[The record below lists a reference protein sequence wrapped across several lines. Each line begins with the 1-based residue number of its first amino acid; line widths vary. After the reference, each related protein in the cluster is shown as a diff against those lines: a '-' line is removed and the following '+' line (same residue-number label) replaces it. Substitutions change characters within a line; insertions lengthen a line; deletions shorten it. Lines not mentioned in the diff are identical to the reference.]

1 MKFSFLSEAFYNE
14 HIDHTEIE
22 QKHDRPYVQ
31 VIIKVSSVF
40 IAVPM
45 RSNINHKH
53 AFFTNKEE
61 RCGVD
66 FSKAVVITDEISQLD
81 WNRTPYLR
89 PDEFKALQGKE
100 YELEKGMLKY
110 IRTYQKAS
118 LRRDVKRND
127 LLCRFS
133 TLQYFEAELKGILS
147 GE

>member
-1 MKFSFLSEAFYNE
+1 MKFTFLSEAFYNE

-40 IAVPM
+40 FAV
-45 RSNINHKH
+45 
-53 AFFTNKEE
+53 
-61 RCGVD
+61 
-66 FSKAVVITDEISQLD
+66 
-81 WNRTPYLR
+81 
-89 PDEFKALQGKE
+89 
-100 YELEKGMLKY
+100 
-110 IRTYQKAS
+110 RTYQKAS